1 MKKTIIILSALL
13 LIVAF
18 GCNKK
23 NLLENLEGTGG
34 VKTYLF
40 ETKDRTATFI
50 RDKAQFRWTFN
61 SNEEFLETWKRID
74 TFYVDRYDST
84 FVTDTVSGT
93 TTLTRIDTVEVAN
106 INQQIFSNKGTW
118 TLTNSNKFL
127 QLRDTSNA
135 VREYRILDHSSKSLR
150 LFKGNEEFLLEPK

>member
-1 MKKTIIILSALL
+1 MKKTFIILTTIL
-13 LIVAF
+13 LIVAI

-23 NLLENLEGTGG
+23 NLLGNLEGTWG

-40 ETKDRTATFI
+40 ETKDRTAAFN

-84 FVTDTVSGT
+84 FVTDTVTGT
-93 TTLTRIDTVEVAN
+93 TTLTRVDTVEVAN

-127 QLRDTSNA
+127 QLRDTSNV